1 LTIHNLSPHFR
12 ERLTPRTEVSGTR
25 FFPPLY
31 PRSRLITNV
40 RIQTLA
46 EILTRATKLGTSPL
60 DVVERVY
67 DGKIP
72 DVKPPV
78 RKKLKAFV
86 EPVRLLRKL
95 AEEVSNSAPLFAC

>member
-1 LTIHNLSPHFR
+1 
-12 ERLTPRTEVSGTR
+12 
-25 FFPPLY
+25 
-31 PRSRLITNV
+31 
-40 RIQTLA
+40 
-46 EILTRATKLGTSPL
+46 
-60 DVVERVY
+60 VY

-95 AEEVSNSAPLFAC
+95 AEEVSNSAVLFAC